1 MAPGTPG
8 LLQMAVMAA
17 IVATLLYPP
26 VAIVLALLL
35 ALFGVPLEAFVTL
48 GGAIG
53 THAGMLAWW
62 LVAFVLALTYAAFV
76 FPWGYRNPKAR
87 R

>member
-1 MAPGTPG
+1 MAPGRPG

-26 VAIVLALLL
+26 LGIVLWLLL
-35 ALFGVPLEAFVTL
+35 GLLGVPLEAFVTF

-53 THAGMLAWW
+53 LYAGMLAWW
-62 LVAFVLALTYAAFV
+62 LVAFALALTYAVFV
-76 FPWGYRNPKAR
+76 CVAET
-87 R
+87 